1 MATARFT
8 LGSIL
13 SAASETATT
22 VANTMS
28 AANTAVGMLNTF
40 VSTASSN
47 QKMRYA
53 MEAVG
58 TKQQIASDLAM
69 EMVSRDQAVK
79 DYCGSD
85 QDKQDSYNTYLAELL
100 AAANA

>member
-28 AANTAVGMLNTF
+28 AANTAVGMLNNF
-40 VSTASSN
+40 VSTASAN

-58 TKQQIASDLAM
+58 TKQQIASDLAL
-69 EMVSRDQAVK
+69 EMLTRDAAVDAYINGDAAK
-79 DYCGSD
+79 ESDYN
-85 QDKQDSYNTYLAELL
+85 KYLAELL